1 MQIARAVLHRHT
13 VTMNESILKALM
25 RLFAIVSDINKEGQ
39 SVSRRNIVVD
49 YLDRQYSYEI
59 VQKYI
64 DFFDDQIK
72 GLHKISD
79 NPEMADFSL
88 RKIHAENRI
97 IELCNQINE
106 ELEHEQKIII
116 LIYLLDFIQSERKP
130 TRTEVSLVR
139 TASAYLKINEQEF
152 LDARSFTFG
161 EIDKIVQP
169 GLAPV
174 YRVT

>member
-39 SVSRRNIVVD
+39 SASRRNIVMD

-64 DFFDDQIK
+64 DFFDEQVK
-72 GLHKISD
+72 ELRKISD

-88 RKIHAENRI
+88 QEDHMPKTGSSNSVTRSMKNWNTNRK
-97 IELCNQINE
+97 
-106 ELEHEQKIII
+106 
-116 LIYLLDFIQSERKP
+116 
-130 TRTEVSLVR
+130 
-139 TASAYLKINEQEF
+139 
-152 LDARSFTFG
+152 
-161 EIDKIVQP
+161 
-169 GLAPV
+169 
-174 YRVT
+174 